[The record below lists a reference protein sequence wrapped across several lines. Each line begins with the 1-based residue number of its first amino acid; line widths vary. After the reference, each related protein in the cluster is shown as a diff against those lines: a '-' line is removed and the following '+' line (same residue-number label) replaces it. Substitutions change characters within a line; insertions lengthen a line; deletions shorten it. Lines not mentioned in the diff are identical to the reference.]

1 MPSANDPSARDPS
14 ANDIDRVDTPRI
26 DGSDDNQDI
35 NKDIAWQE
43 FSGARRA
50 ERKRWGLYLGAGAAV
65 AGALIGG
72 VSVFAVV
79 AALRDDTAARNRVA
93 AKNVQPPGIESTARS
108 EASSPLAESPVGRVQ
123 PCSYQDW
130 LDQKCRN
137 RNAAGPQRSG
147 DSATTTAVPAGV
159 PATAA
164 APAATE
170 APVQAPVVTQIAP
183 APAEPAAPVSS
194 PVQTQASAPAAAPQ
208 AAAPD
213 PAKPSLQKTEPA
225 RIETTQPAQPA
236 VTTAAAPPIQP
247 SAKAVDAKK
256 KKQAMRP
263 RDDQPAST
271 DGSAAPAAAPLPR
284 EGRTIEATVVE
295 EPEQPAETRRGLFS
309 TIFGSDRRDEVVVRE
324 PAPERAAPTTQR
336 SRAATRDEVAPKGK
350 KKAARSRVQEVEAD
364 DDEDAAAP
372 APRQGRGSVRVV
384 IEEEAPAPVE
394 RRSPFDFF
402 R

>member
-1 MPSANDPSARDPS
+1 MSPAKANDSS
-14 ANDIDRVDTPRI
+14 TDIDRIETPRI
-26 DGSDDNQDI
+26 DGSDDNKDI
-35 NKDIAWQE
+35 ANKDIAWQE
-43 FSGARRA
+43 FSSQRRA
-50 ERKRWGLYLGAGAAV
+50 DRTRWGLYLGAGAAV

-93 AKNVQPPGIESTARS
+93 AKNVQPPAIESTARTDV
-108 EASSPLAESPVGRVQ
+108 SSPLAESPVGRAQ

-130 LDQKCRN
+130 LDKKCSN
-137 RNAAGPQRSG
+137 RNAAEPQPH
-147 DSATTTAVPAGV
+147 DSAATTAPASA

-164 APAATE
+164 APAET
-170 APVQAPVVTQIAP
+170 PVQAPVVTRIGP
-183 APAEPAAPVSS
+183 APAAAPATPAPA
-194 PVQTQASAPAAAPQ
+194 PVQTQAAAPLPATAAQTAAPA
-208 AAAPD
+208 D

-236 VTTAAAPPIQP
+236 VTTAAAPPLQP
-247 SAKAVDAKK
+247 TAKAVDAKK
-256 KKQAMRP
+256 KKQAARP
-263 RDDQPAST
+263 RNDQPAST

-295 EPEQPAETRRGLFS
+295 EIEQPAETRRGLFS
-309 TIFGSDRRDEVVVRE
+309 TIFGSDRRDEVIVRE
-324 PAPERAAPTTQR
+324 PVPEAAAPNTQR

-350 KKAARSRVQEVEAD
+350 KKAARPRVQEVEAD
-364 DDEDAAAP
+364 DEDEVAP

-384 IEEEAPAPVE
+384 IEDEAPAPVE
-394 RRSPFDFF
+394 RRSPFGFF

>member
-1 MPSANDPSARDPS
+1 MSPAKANDSS
-14 ANDIDRVDTPRI
+14 TDIDRIDTPRI
-26 DGSDDNQDI
+26 DGSDDD
-35 NKDIAWQE
+35 KDIAWQE
-43 FSGARRA
+43 FSSQRRA
-50 ERKRWGLYLGAGAAV
+50 DRTRWGLYLGAGAAV

-93 AKNVQPPGIESTARS
+93 AKNVQPAAIESTARTDV
-108 EASSPLAESPVGRVQ
+108 SSPLAESPVGRAQ

-130 LDQKCRN
+130 LDKKCSN
-137 RNAAGPQRSG
+137 RNAAEPQPH
-147 DSATTTAVPAGV
+147 DSAATTAPASA

-164 APAATE
+164 APAE
-170 APVQAPVVTQIAP
+170 APVQAPVVTRIAP
-183 APAEPAAPVSS
+183 APAAPAAPAPA
-194 PVQTQASAPAAAPQ
+194 PVQTQAAAPAPATAAQTAAP
-208 AAAPD
+208 AD
-213 PAKPSLQKTEPA
+213 PAKPSLQKAEPA

-247 SAKAVDAKK
+247 TTKAVDAKK
-256 KKQAMRP
+256 KKQATRP

-295 EPEQPAETRRGLFS
+295 EIEQPAETRRGIFS
-309 TIFGSDRRDEVVVRE
+309 TIFGSDRRDEVIVRE
-324 PAPERAAPTTQR
+324 PVPERAAPTTQR
-336 SRAATRDEVAPKGK
+336 SRAATRDEVTPKGK
-350 KKAARSRVQEVEAD
+350 KKAARPRVQEVEAD
-364 DDEDAAAP
+364 DEDEAAP

-394 RRSPFDFF
+394 RRSPFGFF